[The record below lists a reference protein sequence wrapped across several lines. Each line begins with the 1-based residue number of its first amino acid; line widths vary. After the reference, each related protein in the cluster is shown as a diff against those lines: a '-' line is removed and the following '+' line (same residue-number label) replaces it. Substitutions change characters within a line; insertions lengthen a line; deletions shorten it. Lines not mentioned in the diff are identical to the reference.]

1 MVRYLGKRFLRSILT
16 LLIILSIVF
25 ILVRQ
30 MPIDGYFP
38 NIEKMTEAQIQN
50 GLHQMGLDQPIL
62 VQLYNFFKDLILHG
76 NLGVSRVYRNNVPVA
91 EILAPKIPV
100 SIKLGSLSLLFSML
114 VGLPM
119 GTFMDLGVSRVYRNN
134 VPVAEILAPKIPVS
148 IKLGSLSLLFSM
160 LVGLPMGTFMA
171 KYKGKF
177 FDNLGAAFI
186 VLIQAVPS
194 AVYYLFIQLYGT
206 EWLGISMLF
215 KPDKISSWILPVFS
229 MSLGN
234 IAYYAMWLR
243 RYMVDES
250 KKDYVTLARI
260 KGVSENKIFF
270 GHVFRN
276 AFVPLAQYLPTS
288 FLNTVI
294 GSIYIE
300 SLYSIPGMGGLL
312 VDVVKKQDNAMVLGI
327 VLLYATVGII
337 GLLLGDLMMALLDPR
352 INLTKKG
359 GER

>member
-76 NLGVSRVYRNNVPVA
+76 N
-91 EILAPKIPV
+91 
-100 SIKLGSLSLLFSML
+100 
-114 VGLPM
+114 
-119 GTFMDLGVSRVYRNN
+119 LGVSRVYRNN

>member
-1 MVRYLGKRFLRSILT
+1 MASYLGKRFLRSFIT
-16 LLIILSIVF
+16 LFIILSIVF

-38 NIEKMTEAQIQN
+38 NIEKMTEEQIQN
-50 GLHQMGLDQPIL
+50 GLHQMGLDRPIL
-62 VQLYNFFKDLILHG
+62 VQLGNFFKNLILHG
-76 NLGVSRVYRNNVPVA
+76 DLGTSRIYRNNVPVA

-100 SIKLGSLSLLFSML
+100 SIKLGCLSLIFSML

-119 GTFMDLGVSRVYRNN
+119 GTL
-134 VPVAEILAPKIPVS
+134 
-148 IKLGSLSLLFSM
+148 
-160 LVGLPMGTFMA
+160 MA

-177 FDNLGAAFI
+177 FDHLGTAFI
-186 VLIQAVPS
+186 VMIEAVPA

-206 EWLGISMLF
+206 ELLGISMLF
-215 KPDKISSWILPVFS
+215 DAKKFSSWVLPVFS

-250 KKDYVTLARI
+250 KKDYVMLARI
-260 KGVSENKIFF
+260 KGANENRIMFKHI
-270 GHVFRN
+270 FRN
-276 AFVPLAQYLPTS
+276 SFVPMAQYLPTS

-312 VDVVKKQDNAMVLGI
+312 VDVVKKQDNAMVQGI
-327 VLLYATVGII
+327 VLLYACVGVI
-337 GLLLGDLMMALLDPR
+337 GLLLGDLMMVALDPR
-352 INLTKKG
+352 INLSKKG
-359 GER
+359 GDR

>member
-1 MVRYLGKRFLRSILT
+1 MARYLGKRFLRSILT
-16 LLIILSIVF
+16 LYIILSIVF
-25 ILVRQ
+25 IQVRQ

-50 GLHQMGLDQPIL
+50 GLHQMGLDQPLL
-62 VQLYNFFKDLILHG
+62 VQLFNFFKNLILKG
-76 NLGVSRVYRNNVPVA
+76 DLGISRVYRNYVPVT

-100 SIKLGSLSLLFSML
+100 SIKLGSLSLLL
-114 VGLPM
+114 
-119 GTFMDLGVSRVYRNN
+119 
-134 VPVAEILAPKIPVS
+134 
-148 IKLGSLSLLFSM
+148 SM

-186 VLIQAVPS
+186 VLIEAVPS

-215 KPDKISSWILPVFS
+215 KADQPSSWILPVFS

-250 KKDYVTLARI
+250 KKDYITLARI

-276 AFVPLAQYLPTS
+276 AFVPMAQYLPTS

-337 GLLLGDLMMALLDPR
+337 GLLLGDLMMGLFDPR

-359 GER
+359 GERGWPS

>member
-1 MVRYLGKRFLRSILT
+1 MVT

-30 MPIDGYFP
+30 MPIEGYFP
-38 NIEKMTEAQIQN
+38 NIEKMSDEMIQN

-62 VQLYNFFKDLILHG
+62 VQLGNFFKNLILHG
-76 NLGVSRVYRNNVPVA
+76 DLGTSRVYRNNVPVA

-100 SIKLGSLSLLFSML
+100 SIKLGSLSLLVSLL

-119 GTFMDLGVSRVYRNN
+119 GTL
-134 VPVAEILAPKIPVS
+134 
-148 IKLGSLSLLFSM
+148 
-160 LVGLPMGTFMA
+160 MA
-171 KYKGKF
+171 KYKGRF
-177 FDNLGAAFI
+177 FDHLGTGFI
-186 VLIQAVPS
+186 VFINAVPA
-194 AVYYLFIQLYGT
+194 AVYYLFIQLYGS
-206 EWLGISMLF
+206 ELLHVSMLF
-215 KPDKISSWILPVFS
+215 DESKAVSWILPVFS

-250 KKDYVTLARI
+250 RKDYVMLARI
-260 KGVSENKIFF
+260 KGANENRIMFR
-270 GHVFRN
+270 HVFRN
-276 AFVPLAQYLPTS
+276 SFVPLAQYIPTS

-312 VDVVKKQDNAMVLGI
+312 VDVVKKQDNAMVQGI
-327 VLLYATVGII
+327 VLLYACVGVI
-337 GLLLGDLMMALLDPR
+337 GLLLGDLMMVVLDPR
-352 INLTKKG
+352 INLVKKG
-359 GER
+359 GDR